1 MVYVRAMVMGREK
14 IATGCGSTGRNLSR
28 KWVIL
33 SLSLSLS
40 LYCNYVWIICD
51 LPTL

>member
-33 SLSLSLS
+33 SLSL
-40 LYCNYVWIICD
+40 YCNYVWIICD